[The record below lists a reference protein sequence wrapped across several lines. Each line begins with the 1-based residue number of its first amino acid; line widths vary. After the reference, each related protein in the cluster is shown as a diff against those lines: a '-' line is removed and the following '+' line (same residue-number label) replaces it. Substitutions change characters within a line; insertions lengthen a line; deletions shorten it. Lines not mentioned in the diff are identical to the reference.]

1 MDTPSPNTPA
11 TSHVSSASVHEAQVP
26 SSVRSKASKE
36 AFSTDVTRP
45 SSLRNKEA
53 VEPEITPAMRRKGWI
68 QFATL
73 CWSIFVAGWNDGT
86 VGPLLPRLQS
96 VYNVN
101 YAVVSLIFI
110 VNCLGFLSGASSY
123 MYLTE
128 RFRFGVMIVF
138 ASFVGIIGFA
148 LNSSAPPFPV
158 IVIGFWFSGFG
169 MSFLDAGSNAFVASL
184 SENTSNKMGIMHA
197 LYGVGAMCSPLVST
211 QFARLRRWSFVYLA
225 HIGLTLFNAVL
236 EILAFRLKSQDDCLQ
251 EIGQPPPEKTK
262 ESEAGVNKYK
272 QVFRQRAV
280 HLMAF
285 FIFTYVGVESTIGGW
300 TVTYVINE
308 RHGGP
313 NSGYI
318 SSGFFGGLT
327 VGRIALLWLNKRVG
341 EWRVVFIY
349 VVLCIALELVVW
361 LVPDLLAGAICVS
374 FVGFFLGPI
383 FPIVM
388 NHAGN
393 VLPPELISGGI
404 GWIASFGSAG
414 AAVFPFVTGAIASS
428 TSIAN
433 LQPLL
438 IAMMGMLLV
447 IWAFVPRTRQT
458 LK

>member
-1 MDTPSPNTPA
+1 MVTIGSSPRSIHREARPSQ
-11 TSHVSSASVHEAQVP
+11 S
-26 SSVRSKASKE
+26 SKE
-36 AFSTDVTRP
+36 ASNADMTR
-45 SSLRNKEA
+45 SSCFLDRELAK
-53 VEPEITPAMRRKGWI
+53 PTITPAMRRKGWI

-96 VYNVN
+96 VYSVS

-110 VNCLGFLSGASSY
+110 INCLGFLTGASTY

-128 RFRFGVMIVF
+128 RFRFGVMVVF
-138 ASFVGIIGFA
+138 ASCVAILGFA
-148 LNSSAPPFPV
+148 LESSAPPFPV
-158 IVIGFWFSGFG
+158 FVIGFYFSGFG

-184 SENTSNKMGIMHA
+184 AENTSNKMGIMHA
-197 LYGVGAMCSPLVST
+197 LYGVGAMCAPLVST
-211 QFARLRRWSFVYLA
+211 QFARIHRWSFLYLV
-225 HIGLTLFNAVL
+225 HIGLTFVNAIL
-236 EILAFRLKSQDDCLQ
+236 EIMAFRFKSQEGTSRITLLIAKHK

-272 QVFRQRAV
+272 QVFRLRAV

-285 FIFTYVGVESTIGGW
+285 FIFTYVGVEVTIGGW
-300 TVTYVINE
+300 IVTYVIQE

-327 VGRIALLWLNKRVG
+327 VGRIALLWLNKKIG
-341 EWRVVFIY
+341 EWRVIFLY
-349 VVLCIALELVVW
+349 VMICIGLELVVW
-361 LVPDLLAGAICVS
+361 LIPNLISGAVCIS

-393 VLPPELISGGI
+393 VLPSELISGSI

-414 AAVFPFVTGAIASS
+414 AAVFPFITGAIASS

-433 LQPLL
+433 LQPL
-438 IAMMGMLLV
+438 
-447 IWAFVPRTRQT
+447 
-458 LK
+458 